1 MASTLHESHVL
12 NLSTEVLP
20 LTSRLVCVRACVYVC
35 ACVCMCVRAC
45 VRVCVCVCMCV
56 CVRACV
62 LVCVHVRAR
71 ACVRACRRVGRDSI
85 TIISVVLF
93 RSFLARLVVAFHE
106 KNKHLL
112 PKQSSVPLAP
122 VHRYVCTALQRHFA
136 YGTLGFLGRS
146 SVPDP
151 PLSFSLTKTRRRG
164 NGSSRCFLPLSCL
177 GQR

>member
-1 MASTLHESHVL
+1 MGVRARV
-12 NLSTEVLP
+12 
-20 LTSRLVCVRACVYVC
+20 RACVRACVCVCVYVRTCVCVCVYVC
-35 ACVCMCVRAC
+35 ACVRACVRARACAC
-45 VRVCVCVCMCV
+45 VRVCVCLCV
-56 CVRACV
+56 CVCM
-62 LVCVHVRAR
+62 
-71 ACVRACRRVGRDSI
+71 CRRVGRDSI

-136 YGTLGFLGRS
+136 YGTLGCLGRS

-151 PLSFSLTKTRRRG
+151 PVSFSLTKTRRRG